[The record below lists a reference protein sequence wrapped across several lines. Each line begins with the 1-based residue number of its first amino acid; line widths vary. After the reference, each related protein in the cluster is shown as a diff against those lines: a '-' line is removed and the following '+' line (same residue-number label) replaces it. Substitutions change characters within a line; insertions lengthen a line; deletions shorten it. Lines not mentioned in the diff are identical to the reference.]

1 MKIKKLI
8 DLCKK
13 RGCFYLFEDE
23 RVQWLS
29 DGVALYPLYN
39 VPEFDEETLCRTF
52 DITEKQQEKI
62 VFRHE
67 MRLPSQYCFDDFTD
81 GEVMCA
87 QSPVIING
95 GSHGLIACKTSQGVM
110 FLDRKYLV
118 PLEDTAEGMLEI
130 FERTTKDGQ
139 IY

>member
-62 VFRHE
+62 
-67 MRLPSQYCFDDFTD
+67 
-81 GEVMCA
+81 
-87 QSPVIING
+87 PVHAG
-95 GSHGLIACKTSQGVM
+95 R
-110 FLDRKYLV
+110 FPDRRNTIL
-118 PLEDTAEGMLEI
+118 
-130 FERTTKDGQ
+130 F
-139 IY
+139 

>member
-39 VPEFDEETLCRTF
+39 VPEFDEETLCRT
-52 DITEKQQEKI
+52 
-62 VFRHE
+62 
-67 MRLPSQYCFDDFTD
+67 
-81 GEVMCA
+81 
-87 QSPVIING
+87 
-95 GSHGLIACKTSQGVM
+95 
-110 FLDRKYLV
+110 DR
-118 PLEDTAEGMLEI
+118 
-130 FERTTKDGQ
+130 
-139 IY
+139 